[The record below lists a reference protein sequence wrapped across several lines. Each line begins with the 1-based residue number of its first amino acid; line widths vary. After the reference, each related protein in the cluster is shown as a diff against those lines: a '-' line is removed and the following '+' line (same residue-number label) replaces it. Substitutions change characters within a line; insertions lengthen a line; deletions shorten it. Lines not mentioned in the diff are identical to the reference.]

1 MSKFTEATVGE
12 LSNYTEVRRIQSGHT
27 RGLTIAEAL
36 VGMVV
41 LALLLTAV
49 LGTLIQAS
57 YLERTDEEQTEVL
70 AVVQGLIESRI
81 DEARTPT
88 GFQNLQSHAL
98 APTPDPGYLWEE
110 ELTELDLGL
119 KKLTVSLYHADPNNP
134 AVVDASR
141 IRGGHAITLSV
152 TLVEPTP

>member
-1 MSKFTEATVGE
+1 
-12 LSNYTEVRRIQSGHT
+12 
-27 RGLTIAEAL
+27 
-36 VGMVV
+36 MVV
-41 LALLLTAV
+41 LALLLTAL
-49 LGTLIQAS
+49 LGTVIQVA

-70 AVVQGLIESRI
+70 AVVQGLIELRI
-81 DEARTPT
+81 DEARTPN
-88 GFQNLQSHAL
+88 GFDNLTSHSL

-110 ELTELDLGL
+110 EVSDLDLGL

-134 AVVDASR
+134 NIVDASR